1 MNGGPVN
8 SIEQL
13 DDDQSFYVILF
24 CAETRR
30 MFDDASPIP
39 EMLPATRANKTRL
52 GDWLAQMRTGG
63 GTGLH
68 LWFFAGVLR
77 RGGFQRLGGRGG
89 VERMVMDQRFRF
101 VVAPTEGRT
110 ADATG
115 QETDR
120 CQR

>member
-52 GDWLAQMRTGG
+52 GDWLAPKRPGG
-63 GTGLH
+63 L
-68 LWFFAGVLR
+68 
-77 RGGFQRLGGRGG
+77 QRLGGRGG